1 MSRHGKRDILLHY
14 DEENNEI
21 IFYTVASE
29 RTSEMRKSE
38 FDGARSDIVWFQAQS
53 PDEAENS
60 LGSMV
65 FSLIDTFSEKKIGI
79 RDYEALNQEAHRAYV
94 KELEIEA
101 KAKDPDA
108 LYSLFI
114 EWHSKALRE
123 KSLNALEDAERLLKE
138 SAALGCKEAID
149 RLENDWGLMLEA
161 ARRRIRSARNT

>member
-14 DEENNEI
+14 DEENDEI
-21 IFYTVASE
+21 IFYTVASA
-29 RTSEMRKSE
+29 RTSEIRKSE
-38 FDGARSDIVWFQAQS
+38 FDRARSDIVWFQAQS
-53 PDEAENS
+53 PDEAESS

-79 RDYEALNQEAHRAYV
+79 RDYGALNQEAHRAYV

-101 KAKDPDA
+101 KAKVPDA
-108 LYSLFI
+108 LYSLFV

-123 KSLNALEDAERLLKE
+123 KSLDALEDAERLLKE

-149 RLENDWGLMLEA
+149 RLENDWGLMLEV

>member
-1 MSRHGKRDILLHY
+1 MSSIGRGLISSGFKRNH
-14 DEENNEI
+14 
-21 IFYTVASE
+21 
-29 RTSEMRKSE
+29 
-38 FDGARSDIVWFQAQS
+38 
-53 PDEAENS
+53 PDEAESS

-79 RDYEALNQEAHRAYV
+79 RDYEALNQEACRAYV

-108 LYSLFI
+108 LYSLFV

-123 KSLNALEDAERLLKE
+123 KSLDALEDAERLLKE